1 MFTAALWGVTII
13 LPELQMRK
21 QRHRR
26 VKSFLT
32 DTLPAHGKAGIYLQT
47 FLLQRPSSN
56 MRAQLPPRPT
66 CHSAAEDED
75 DSAGHKQEVSTAL
88 PSGFARWII
97 QGNLWKIQS
106 PESESPE
113 VRAISV
119 FTTCQAPSEL
129 LYTPYLVSPSHK
141 LHVCDTLYTLPL
153 VGLRKQRLRETG

>member
-75 DSAGHKQEVSTAL
+75 DSAGHKQEVSTVL

-113 VRAISV
+113 VRAISQCLLRAKHRANC
-119 FTTCQAPSEL
+119 FTHLTSFHPHTNSTYVIL
-129 LYTPYLVSPSHK
+129 FILF
-141 LHVCDTLYTLPL
+141 PL
-153 VGLRKQRLRETG
+153 